1 MGVLD
6 ERKDA
11 EVINASYIERY
22 KADFDALQDE
32 LVFLH
37 SNLRLLSQLRQ
48 FPAGLFEAPT
58 ALLSFLIHNLT
69 TECVLICCRLWCD
82 KPRHTL
88 TLDRFAD
95 WLVTTGI
102 LPDCRDELKIRL
114 EKATPS
120 KGIQKTIDNLRTV
133 RHARLAHLD
142 HLMLRGLRSPPA
154 TVPFTDLEKAAG
166 ALGHYLNAMAFG
178 TEQHFVLIEFYSQN
192 DEWHEGELGYV
203 LDRLALGSKWFT
215 ELEQHPEFFWSY
227 LRPQLGTE
235 ELQAINSVRT
245 RYQMEP
251 LR

>member
-1 MGVLD
+1 VLD
-6 ERKDA
+6 ERKDEEA
-11 EVINASYIERY
+11 VNASCIGRY
-22 KADFDALQDE
+22 NADFDALQDE

-58 ALLSFLIHNLT
+58 ALFSFLIHNLT
-69 TECVLICCRLWCD
+69 TECVLICCRLWRD

-95 WLVTTGI
+95 WLVTEGI
-102 LPDCRDELKIRL
+102 RPDVREELKIRL
-114 EKATPS
+114 EAATPS
-120 KGIQKTIDNLRTV
+120 EDTQKTIDNLRTV

-142 HLMLRGLRSPPA
+142 HLMLRGLKSPP
-154 TVPFTDLEKAAG
+154 TPVPFRDLEKTAG
-166 ALGHYLNAMAFG
+166 ALGRYLNAMAFG
-178 TEQHFVLIEFYSQN
+178 SEHHFVLIEFFSQN
-192 DEWHEGELGYV
+192 DEWHEGDLGYV

-215 ELEQHPEFFWSY
+215 ALEQHPDFFWSH
-227 LRPQLGTE
+227 LRPELGPD